1 MRRGAPGTCNGM
13 TDTVALQS
21 LSRAIDQ
28 IDPAFAHQAVSWVS
42 VGLGGLALV
51 APKRTAG
58 LFGITSVDAAV
69 PLLVRMIGVRNG
81 LAGLNTLQS
90 CDDELK
96 RALQAGLALGVVD
109 AAAVLLA
116 ARRGVMSKGSAVAA
130 LLVLGGIAVLG
141 VAASRD

>member
-1 MRRGAPGTCNGM
+1 M

-21 LSRAIDQ
+21 LSRAIDS
-28 IDPAFAHQAVSWVS
+28 IDPDFAHQAVSWVS

-51 APKRTAG
+51 APRRTAG
-58 LFGITSVDAAV
+58 LFGLTSADSAV

-81 LAGLNTLQS
+81 LAGLRTLQA

-96 RALQAGLALGVVD
+96 DALQAGLVLGVVD
-109 AAAVLLA
+109 AAAVVLA
-116 ARRGVMSKGSAVAA
+116 ARRGAMSKGSAVAA

>member
-1 MRRGAPGTCNGM
+1 M
-13 TDTVALQS
+13 TDTVALPS
-21 LSRAIDQ
+21 LSHVIDQ

-51 APKRTAG
+51 APRRTAG
-58 LFGITSVDAAV
+58 LFGVTSADAAV

-90 CDDELK
+90 CDDDLK

-109 AAAVLLA
+109 AAAVVLA
-116 ARRGVMSKGSAVAA
+116 AKRGAMSKGSAVAA